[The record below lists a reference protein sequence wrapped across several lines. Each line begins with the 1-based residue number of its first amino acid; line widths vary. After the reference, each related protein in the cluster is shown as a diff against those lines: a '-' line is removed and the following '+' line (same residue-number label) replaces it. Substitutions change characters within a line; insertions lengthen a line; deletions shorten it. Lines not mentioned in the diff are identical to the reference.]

1 MVAKTRKLLNPSFRL
16 VCALHWETF
25 AGSKGPPGGGFCV
38 GSNFLA
44 RPRVIYIRGWY
55 EEDILTGLVG
65 IVLVALV
72 AWSFISRH
80 LMWVA
85 SPGLG
90 SVKGV
95 CGDDSID
102 EYNKATQYERR
113 AGPGST
119 PTLDEQAM
127 KRLAQKSEDTSK
139 IRGRPYLWALQYSRR
154 AGRVPTVMTKE
165 VPPRF

>member
-1 MVAKTRKLLNPSFRL
+1 MKKIF
-16 VCALHWETF
+16 F
-25 AGSKGPPGGGFCV
+25 
-38 GSNFLA
+38 
-44 RPRVIYIRGWY
+44 
-55 EEDILTGLVG
+55 TGLVG
-65 IVLVALV
+65 TVLVALV
-72 AWSFISRH
+72 AWLFISGH

-95 CGDDSID
+95 CDDDSID

-127 KRLAQKSEDTSK
+127 KRLAQKVKT
-139 IRGRPYLWALQYSRR
+139 L
-154 AGRVPTVMTKE
+154 
-165 VPPRF
+165 PRFEGDPTCQVILYWTEIGRAHV